1 MLELI
6 CRKTCS
12 KCREAVALLKEKKI
26 EYRYRE
32 YTEEPLSKKEIESVL
47 GMLGVEPAEV
57 LRKNDAAYKS
67 LGLTGKE
74 SRAKL
79 IGLMAEHPTLLQRP
93 IAIVGKKAVVGRP
106 PERIL
111 ALLK

>member
-1 MLELI
+1 ML
-6 CRKTCS
+6 
-12 KCREAVALLKEKKI
+12 KKHKV

-32 YTEEPLSKKEIESVL
+32 YTEEPLSKGEIEKVL
-47 GMLGVEPAEV
+47 KMLGVEPVAV
-57 LRKNDAAYKS
+57 LRKNDAAYKT

-79 IGLMAEHPTLLQRP
+79 VGLMAEHPTLLQRP

-106 PERIL
+106 VERIL
-111 ALLK
+111 DLV